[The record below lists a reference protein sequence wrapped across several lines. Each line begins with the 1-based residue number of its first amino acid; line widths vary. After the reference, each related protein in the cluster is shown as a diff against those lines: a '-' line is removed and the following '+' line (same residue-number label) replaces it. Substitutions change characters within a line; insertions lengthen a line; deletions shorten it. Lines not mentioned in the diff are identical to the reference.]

1 VPRVSRKRRIAAPV
15 SDIWSIVSDPHHLPR
30 WWPRT
35 RRVENVRRGPE
46 PRGATWT
53 QVFETKGGRGVR
65 GDYRCI
71 SAARDERY
79 VYEQLVEDTPFEKVL
94 RSSQTEV
101 RLAPAD
107 GETEVTLAISQRLR
121 GLSRLGSPM
130 MRRGTGRILDDALEG
145 LAEAVAAPGREAE
158 EAAPDT

>member
-1 VPRVSRKRRIAAPV
+1 LPRVSRKRRIAA
-15 SDIWSIVSDPHHLPR
+15 SASEIWSIVSDPHHLPR

-35 RRVENVRRGPE
+35 RRVENVREGSE

-71 SAARDERY
+71 SAARNERY
-79 VYEQLVEDTPFEKVL
+79 IYEQLVEDTPFQKVL
-94 RSSQTEV
+94 RSSETEV

-107 GETEVTLAISQRLR
+107 GETDVTVAVTQRLR

-130 MRRGTGRILDDALEG
+130 MRRATGRILDEALAG
-145 LAEAVAAPGREAE
+145 LASNFEGPR
-158 EAAPDT
+158 DS